1 MGRPELRFGPAV
13 SKSEAPRSDDIE
25 DWWKRYYRATFNP
38 ARVNPDAMRGHMPKK
53 YWHNMPETAIVP
65 DLLAGAGKRT
75 QAMIDAVAARAARCR
90 TRLDA
95 RRIARGSRRHAR
107 CAESRGGGMPA
118 LPAVEAGDADSCSAK
133 GRTDASVVF
142 VGEQPGDQEDL
153 AGKPFVGPAGQ
164 MFDRALADAGIDR
177 ALVYVTNAVKHFK
190 YEPRGKRRLHK
201 TPNNAE
207 IEHCRWWVEREID
220 LIKPQLVVAMG
231 ATAARSLTGR
241 AVTITRERGRL
252 TTVGDGRRGLITVH
266 PSYLLRLP
274 DEAARAAEFQ
284 RFVEDLRIVAR
295 ELPAVRKA
303 A

>member
-1 MGRPELRFGPAV
+1 MACRRCPLWKPATQLIFGEGP
-13 SKSEAPRSDDIE
+13 P
-25 DWWKRYYRATFNP
+25 
-38 ARVNPDAMRGHMPKK
+38 
-53 YWHNMPETAIVP
+53 
-65 DLLAGAGKRT
+65 
-75 QAMIDAVAARAARCR
+75 
-90 TRLDA
+90 
-95 RRIARGSRRHAR
+95 
-107 CAESRGGGMPA
+107 
-118 LPAVEAGDADSCSAK
+118 
-133 GRTDASVVF
+133 DASVVF

-164 MFDRALADAGIDR
+164 VFDRALAAAGIDR
-177 ALVYVTNAVKHFK
+177 TLVYVTNAVKHFK

-207 IEHCRWWVEREID
+207 IEHCRWWVEREIA
-220 LIKPQLVVAMG
+220 LITPQLVVAMG

-241 AVTITRERGRL
+241 AVAISRERGRL
-252 TTVGDGRRGLITVH
+252 TTVGSGRRGVITVH

-274 DEAARAAEFQ
+274 DEAARTAEFH